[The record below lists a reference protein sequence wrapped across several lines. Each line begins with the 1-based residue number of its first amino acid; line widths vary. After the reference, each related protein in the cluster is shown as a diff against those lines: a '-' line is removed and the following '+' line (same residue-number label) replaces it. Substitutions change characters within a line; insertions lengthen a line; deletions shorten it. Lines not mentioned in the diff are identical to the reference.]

1 MQLNKTIIIIL
12 CLILGLVTGF
22 FVTKSLS
29 PRKSVY
35 MIVDIT
41 VKNENLYS
49 KYIAKVPK
57 IIEKYG
63 GRYLVRGGEI
73 TLITGNWNPQ
83 RIIIVEFDSM
93 EQLRRCFSSQEYL
106 ELSPLREK
114 STVGKSIVVKGY
126 E

>member
-1 MQLNKTIIIIL
+1 
-12 CLILGLVTGF
+12 
-22 FVTKSLS
+22 
-29 PRKSVY
+29 

-49 KYIAKVPK
+49 EYIAKVPK

-83 RIIIVEFDSM
+83 RIIIIEFDSM